1 MLAGERYQIMDLQ
14 KRRECCEKILNIS
27 NEAMQEKQLD
37 EALFVI
43 GDSKKEKTLKYQLKD
58 WLKKNR
64 VCE

>member
-27 NEAMQEKQLD
+27 NEAIQEKQLD

-58 WLKKNR
+58 WLKKQSM
-64 VCE
+64 

>member
-1 MLAGERYQIMDLQ
+1 MDLQ

-27 NEAMQEKQLD
+27 NEAIQEKQLD

-58 WLKKNR
+58 WLKKQSM
-64 VCE
+64 